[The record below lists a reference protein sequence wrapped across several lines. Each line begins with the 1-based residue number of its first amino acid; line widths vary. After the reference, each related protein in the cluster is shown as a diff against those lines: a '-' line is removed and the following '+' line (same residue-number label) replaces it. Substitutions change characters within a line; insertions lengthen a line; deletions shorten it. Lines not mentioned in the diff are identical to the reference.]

1 MVGSTLVLVKTI
13 GKGGELV
20 PERCVA
26 EAGGQEGGLWVGMV
40 EPGKGMRTRGRRQGC
55 SRLVWGRWGHQIG
68 GCSWGRKGMWLQTQE
83 PCVDHGIQATCMV
96 PWGTEESPGSGAGSS
111 GSPVRLFQRAPTLT
125 LPSSVLPAST
135 SHQVLYLGAQYQEPR
150 WIHLLER
157 GGAGEK

>member
-1 MVGSTLVLVKTI
+1 M
-13 GKGGELV
+13 

-55 SRLVWGRWGHQIG
+55 SRLVWGRWGHRIG
-68 GCSWGRKGMWLQTQE
+68 GCSWGRKGMWLQSQE

-111 GSPVRLFQRAPTLT
+111 RSPVRLFQRAPHSH
-125 LPSSVLPAST
+125 PSLICPSCLNLRSGLAPGSPVPGTPMDPPA
-135 SHQVLYLGAQYQEPR
+135 GDG
-150 WIHLLER
+150 WCR
-157 GGAGEK
+157 GEMTWPK